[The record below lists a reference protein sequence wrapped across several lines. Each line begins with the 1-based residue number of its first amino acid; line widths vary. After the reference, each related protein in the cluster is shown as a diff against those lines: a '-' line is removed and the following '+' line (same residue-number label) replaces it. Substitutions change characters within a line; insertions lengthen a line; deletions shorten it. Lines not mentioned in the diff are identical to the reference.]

1 MALSLYKGFVPTS
14 GKRAVMPFKDRSA
27 SELLTLEEAQKFNEY
42 AGILATD
49 TVLVD
54 IDDETQSKIMLKVV
68 EAQELKCKVI
78 ATSRGMHFLFK
89 CDRPMQ
95 NRTHC
100 KLGIGLT
107 ADIKGGG
114 RASYEVLKYDGKE
127 RVILYDTKEYQ
138 TIPKYLTPIK
148 TSMDVLGMA
157 EGDGRNNALFSYIL
171 PLQQNEFT
179 KEECRECIKIIN
191 DFVLAEPLSEREL
204 SGVLRDGAFE
214 CPTTETFYGAKGK
227 FLFDK
232 FARYFQRAENIIKL
246 NGKLYIYRDGIYEH
260 GDDYIEAAMIEHIPK
275 LSRSNR
281 QEVLSYL
288 GLLVSKESSIADAN
302 LIAFKNGVLNIVDGS
317 FNDFSPEYVI
327 TNKIPH
333 NYNPDANSELLTG
346 VMRKLACNDEDCLKL
361 LYQSVG
367 YCFYRR
373 NELRKSFF
381 LLGEKRNGKSTF
393 LDMVSTLLGEDNTA
407 NLDLCEIGDRFRTA
421 ELTGKLANI
430 GDDIND
436 EWVSNTAIF
445 KKVVSGDTV
454 TVERKG
460 KDPFKL
466 RSFAKFFFSANSLP
480 RLGRGKDSRAVLDRL
495 VIIPFDAKFSKDDPD
510 YDPFIK
516 YKLREEVVMEALI
529 ANSVPAL
536 KDVLIDQ
543 EFAHCGRVDKN
554 LDEFEK
560 SNNPLLE
567 FFEELEEVDYYHEP
581 IKVVYQKYST
591 FCLSNNLQPMSAIE
605 FQKQMKKQYELVVKT
620 VEVDGKKV
628 RIYVDESTE
637 TN

>member
-1 MALSLYKGFVPTS
+1 
-14 GKRAVMPFKDRSA
+14 MP
-27 SELLTLEEAQKFNEY
+27 
-42 AGILATD
+42 
-49 TVLVD
+49 
-54 IDDETQSKIMLKVV
+54 
-68 EAQELKCKVI
+68 
-78 ATSRGMHFLFK
+78 
-89 CDRPMQ
+89 

-114 RASYEVLKYDGKE
+114 RASYEVLKYNGVE
-127 RVILYDTKEYQ
+127 REVLYDTGEYQ
-138 TIPKYLTPIK
+138 VLPKYLSPVK
-148 TSMDVLGMA
+148 TNVDVLDLA
-157 EGDGRNNALFSYIL
+157 EGEGRNNALFSYIL
-171 PLQQNEFT
+171 PLQQNEFSID
-179 KEECRECIKIIN
+179 ECRECIGVIN
-191 DFVLAEPLSEREL
+191 DFVLKDPLSEDEL
-204 SGVLRDGAFE
+204 KSVLRDGAFNK
-214 CPTTETFYGAKGK
+214 PTFFNSKGA

-232 FARYFQRAENIIKL
+232 FAKYLKQAENIIKI
-246 NGKLYIYRDGIYEH
+246 NGKLYIYRDGIYES
-260 GDDYIEAAMIEHIPK
+260 GDEQIEAAMIEHIPN
-275 LSRSNR
+275 LSRSKR
-281 QEVLSYL
+281 QEVLAYL
-288 GLLVSKESSIADAN
+288 GLLVTKESGIADAN
-302 LIAFKNGVLNIVDGS
+302 LIAFKNGVLNIADDTFS
-317 FNDFSPEYVI
+317 EFSPEYVI

-333 NYNPDANSELLTG
+333 NYNPDAKSDLLDG
-346 VMRKLACNDEDCLKL
+346 VMKKLSCGDESVYAL
-361 LYQSVG
+361 LYQSIG

-454 TVERKG
+454 TAERKG

-480 RLGRGKDSRAVLDRL
+480 RLGRGKDSSAVLDRL

-516 YKLREEVVMEALI
+516 YKLRGEDVMEALI
-529 ANSVPAL
+529 AKAVPAL
-536 KDVLIDQ
+536 REVLIEQ
-543 EFAHCGRVDKN
+543 EFTTCERIKRN
-554 LDEFEK
+554 IEEFEI
-560 SNNPLLE
+560 SNNPILE
-567 FFEELEEVDYYHEP
+567 FYEELDEADYMNEP
-581 IKVVYQKYST
+581 VKVVYQRYNS
-591 FCLSNNLQPMSAIE
+591 FCLSNNLQAMSAIE
-605 FQKQMKKQYELVVKT
+605 FQKQMKKQYNLVVKT
-620 VEVDGKKV
+620 IGAEGKRV
-628 RIYVDESTE
+628 RVYGDSTE